1 MTKCKIIVC
10 IILLCITY
18 VMLTYLKCTHK
29 RSAINIKLLNMCVF
43 TFVNLYS
50 SKTVKVFLNYRLEND
65 SINI

>member
-1 MTKCKIIVC
+1 MTKCKLTVC

-18 VMLTYLKCTHK
+18 VMLTYQKCTHK

-50 SKTVKVFLNYRLEND
+50 SKIVNVF
-65 SINI
+65 